1 MSEPQRKETSLKKLN
16 DDLQATS
23 KELLSECDV
32 LAKTAR
38 DYAVKENAYRLA
50 KANAFLKSEGTV
62 DARKARV
69 DKICERERL
78 ESHIAE
84 GILDA
89 TRERVRSLRA
99 VLSALQTIA
108 NSHKAEAD
116 FDRTGPRW

>member
-1 MSEPQRKETSLKKLN
+1 MTAILKNLN
-16 DDLQATS
+16 DDLESTS
-23 KELLSECDV
+23 KELLAECDE

-50 KANAFLKSEGTV
+50 KAKAMLKAEGTV
-62 DARKARV
+62 DMKKAQV
-69 DKICERERL
+69 DEICQRERL
-78 ESHIAE
+78 DSHIAE
-84 GILDA
+84 GLLDA

-116 FDRTGPRW
+116 FDRTGPRWS

>member
-1 MSEPQRKETSLKKLN
+1 MRETGLQNLN
-16 DDLQATS
+16 ADLQATS
-23 KELLSECDV
+23 KELLAQCDE
-32 LAKTAR
+32 LASTAR

-50 KANAFLKSEGTV
+50 KANAYLKSEGTV
-62 DARKARV
+62 DARKAQV
-69 DKICERERL
+69 DKICEHNRL
-78 ESHIAE
+78 ECHVAE

-108 NSHKAEAD
+108 NGYKAEAD

>member
-1 MSEPQRKETSLKKLN
+1 MSNQHKETSLSNLN
-16 DDLQATS
+16 ADLQSTS
-23 KELLSECDV
+23 KELLTECDE
-32 LAKTAR
+32 LARTAR

-50 KANAFLKSEGTV
+50 KANAMLAAEGTV
-62 DARKARV
+62 DVKKAQVDRV
-69 DKICERERL
+69 TERERL

-108 NSHKAEAD
+108 NSHKVEAD